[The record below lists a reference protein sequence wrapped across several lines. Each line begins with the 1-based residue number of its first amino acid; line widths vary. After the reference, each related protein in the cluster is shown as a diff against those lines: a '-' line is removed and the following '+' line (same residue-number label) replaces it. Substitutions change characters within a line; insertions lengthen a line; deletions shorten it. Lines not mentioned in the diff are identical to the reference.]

1 MTLHVLHLGRD
12 GALMIPVSGAAPAAD
27 DPLASHREVAFVDAV
42 GYAAG
47 AVRLGNNKAAIDGLA
62 RSEAAV
68 VTRGSVRVAGRE
80 VAAGSAFVLPAGFSG
95 MVEGRADALWFFTSE
110 PATPPAGDAAA
121 VFLDP
126 GLPRPASAG
135 PPAEVLVGPKPSCHA
150 LNQFTGPGGM
160 RAGVWDVMTPCERTF
175 VPHRI
180 HELMHLIDGEV
191 TLTHRDGSAS
201 RFRAG
206 DTLFLPQGAPYA
218 WKSEGPVVK
227 FYTVSA

>member
-12 GALMIPVSGAAPAAD
+12 GALMIPVSGASPAAD
-27 DPLASHREVAFVDAV
+27 DPLASHRDLAFVDPA

-47 AVRLGNNKAAIDGLA
+47 AVRLGNHQVAVAGLP

-68 VTRGSVRVAGRE
+68 VARGSVLLAGRE
-80 VAAGSAFVLPAGFSG
+80 VPAGSAFVLPAGFSG
-95 MVEGRADALWFFTSE
+95 TVEGRADALWFFTSE
-110 PATPPAGDAAA
+110 PAAPPAGNTAV

-126 GLPRPASAG
+126 GLPRPSSAG

-191 TLTHRDGSAS
+191 TLTHRDGSTVH
-201 RFRAG
+201 FRAG

-218 WKSEGPVVK
+218 WKSEKPVVK